1 MGIEIIKNR
10 AKGIIFLLQC
20 SYINASLQKF
30 GFENIKPLSI
40 LKNLSTW
47 LISDQLFKST
57 TEIAYMA
64 KILYQKVIGKLICV
78 AIGTQP
84 DIIYTVQVLLH
95 FMKTSSET
103 Y

>member
-1 MGIEIIKNR
+1 
-10 AKGIIFLLQC
+10 
-20 SYINASLQKF
+20 
-30 GFENIKPLSI
+30 
-40 LKNLSTW
+40 
-47 LISDQLFKST
+47 
-57 TEIAYMA
+57 MA
-64 KILYQKVIGKLICV
+64 KILYQKVIGKLIYV

>member
-30 GFENIKPLSI
+30 GFENIKLLSI

-57 TEIAYMA
+57 TEITYMA
-64 KILYQKVIGKLICV
+64 KILCQKVIGKLMYV

-84 DIIYTVQVLLH
+84 DIFYTVQVLLH
-95 FMKTSSET
+95 FMKISGET
-103 Y
+103 H